1 MVYLAFRGDEHYF
14 TDDLVHADDLFPHS
28 TLVYRLFLLS
38 AASCLLAS
46 ATYHAGNCNGDKGC
60 CEALL
65 RIDAT
70 GVATLIAASFLP
82 GVYFGF
88 ACYPE
93 LRTNYLVVTVL
104 LLVVG
109 VGVSLADTCARHLS
123 EVDMALNEPDSE
135 PSTVKDPAAPRNMI
149 ARIRVITFVS
159 SVCLGGA
166 GIVQWCF
173 LVSDQAREHILPKT
187 LGMFFF
193 YAFGFFFYI
202 SNFPERWWP
211 GSFDYIMHSHQFW
224 HVCVVAAVLVWYAAC
239 LEANVDIGENGC
251 DAFVKVVD
259 GVVMS
264 AIPRLRATAMAN

>member
-14 TDDLVHADDLFPHS
+14 SEDLVHADDLFPHS
-28 TLVYRLFLLS
+28 TMVYRLYLLA
-38 AASCLLAS
+38 AASCLVAS
-46 ATYHAGNCNGDKGC
+46 ATYHAGNCNGDKSC

-93 LRTNYLVVTVL
+93 LRTNYLIVTIL

-109 VGVSLADTCARHLS
+109 VGVSMADTCLQHLS
-123 EVDMALNEPDSE
+123 EVDMALNEPDGQVV
-135 PSTVKDPAAPRNMI
+135 PGKDPAAPRSLI
-149 ARIRVITFVS
+149 ARIRVITFVL
-159 SVCLGGA
+159 SVCIGAA
-166 GIVQWCF
+166 GILQWSF
-173 LVSDQAREHILPKT
+173 LISDTARELLLPKT

-193 YAFGFFFYI
+193 YAFGFLFYI

-251 DAFVKVVD
+251 DTFIKVTD
-259 GVVMS
+259 GVARS
-264 AIPRLRATAMAN
+264 TIPRLRATGMPK